1 VADTPPR
8 GVASDRARRILVVED
23 DDDFAESLAGVLEAK
38 GLQVCLVRTA
48 AGVAP
53 ALEGF
58 DPQVALVDVRLGR
71 ASGLDVVAA
80 LKTRKAPVLTV
91 VMTAYVAT
99 ETAIE
104 ALRRGAYDYLI
115 KPFEPGEL
123 FATLD
128 RCFERIDL
136 AAAHQEA
143 EAARHRSDARLRALF
158 DNSLDLVAVVD
169 PQHAQLKFVSPSVG
183 RLLGYVA
190 ESVAERDLSH
200 FVHPE
205 DRERIL
211 LALQRWISA
220 EPGGPTPVELRVK
233 HLDGS
238 WRWFELVGRS
248 LLNDPVI
255 AGVLVH
261 GRDITERRAME
272 EQLRQAQRLEAV
284 GQLTGGVA
292 HDFNNLLAVIMG
304 NLEILRRELR
314 GASDHAQLVE
324 GALHAAERGAT
335 LIRRLLAFSR
345 RQTLSPR
352 PIDLNALVRDTL
364 DLVRR
369 ALGARVQLETAF
381 DADLWPCTVDAAQV
395 ETALLNLAINARDAM
410 PAGGKVRIST
420 RNVLLAGDLET
431 PADGTSKGKGPGEPF
446 VCIAVT
452 DTGVGIP
459 PEIRDRV
466 FEPFFSTK
474 APGQGTGL
482 GLSMVFGF
490 VKQSNGQVRLVSEM
504 GKGTTFSLY
513 FPRSEAAATVRP
525 RPATVTPLAKDE
537 SILLVEDDA
546 EVRIMLER
554 LLSELGYRVTAA
566 TDGRSALALL
576 EKGLVPDLLVTDV
589 VLPEGPSGF
598 ELADLARTRVPALKL
613 LFTSGYSQHL
623 AGRRPAA
630 VASAPLLAKPFHR
643 TELAQHIR
651 RALDA

>member
-1 VADTPPR
+1 MVVETPPPGQTR
-8 GVASDRARRILVVED
+8 DQIRRILVVED
-23 DDDFAESLAGVLEAK
+23 DDDFAESLAGVLEAR
-38 GLQVCLVRTA
+38 GFEVCLAQTA
-48 AGVAP
+48 AAVDP
-53 ALEGF
+53 ALDGF
-58 DPQVALVDVRLGR
+58 DAQVALVDVRLGR
-71 ASGLDVVAA
+71 ASGLDVVAN
-80 LKTRKAPVLTV
+80 LKKRQPPILTV

-136 AAAHQEA
+136 AAAHQAA
-143 EAARHRSDARLRALF
+143 EAARHRSDERLRALF
-158 DNSLDLVAVVD
+158 ENSLDLIAVVD
-169 PQHAQLKFVSPSVG
+169 PRTATLKFISPSVG
-183 RLLGYVA
+183 RLLGYVPD
-190 ESVAERDLSH
+190 SVAERDLFH

-205 DRERIL
+205 DRERIVA
-211 LALQRWISA
+211 ALERWTGS
-220 EPGGPTPVELRVK
+220 EGPASPAELRVK
-233 HLDGS
+233 HQDGS
-238 WRWFELVGRS
+238 WRWFEIAGRS
-248 LLNDPVI
+248 LLTDPAV
-255 AGVLVH
+255 AGILVH
-261 GRDITERRAME
+261 GRDVTERRAME

-314 GASDHAQLVE
+314 GVSDHTQLVE

-352 PIDLNALVRDTL
+352 AVDLNALVRDTL

-381 DADLWPCTVDAAQV
+381 EENLWACTVDAAQV

-410 PAGGKVRIST
+410 PAGGKVRITT
-420 RNVLLAGDLET
+420 RNVMLAGEQEGK
-431 PADGTSKGKGPGEPF
+431 PEINGEGTPF
-446 VCIAVT
+446 VCIAVS
-452 DTGVGIP
+452 DTGAGIA
-459 PEIRDRV
+459 PEIRERV

-490 VKQSNGQVRLVSEM
+490 VKQSSGQLRLHSEM

-513 FPRSEAAATVRP
+513 FPRSEAAPVPRQRP
-525 RPATVTPLAKDE
+525 VSIAPMARDE

-554 LLSELGYRVTAA
+554 LLGELGYRVTAA
-566 TDGRSALALL
+566 TDGRSALSLL
-576 EKGLVPDLLVTDV
+576 ENGLRPDLLVTDV

-598 ELADLARTRVPALKL
+598 ELADLARTQVPALKL

-623 AGRRPAA
+623 AGRRPAT

>member
-1 VADTPPR
+1 MVAETPPP
-8 GVASDRARRILVVED
+8 GLTSDRVRRILVVED
-23 DDDFAESLAGVLEAK
+23 DDDFAESLSGVLE
-38 GLQVCLVRTA
+38 GRGFEVRLAQSPA
-48 AGVAP
+48 AVDP
-53 ALEGF
+53 ALDGF
-58 DPQVALVDVRLGR
+58 AAQVALVDVRLGR
-71 ASGLDVVAA
+71 ASGLDVVAH
-80 LKTRKAPVLTV
+80 LKRRQPPILTV

-136 AAAHQEA
+136 AAAHQAA

-158 DNSLDLVAVVD
+158 ENSLDLIAVVD
-169 PQHAQLKFVSPSVG
+169 PRNATLKFISPSVS
-183 RLLGYVA
+183 RLLGYVPD
-190 ESVAERDLSH
+190 SVAERDLFH
-200 FVHPE
+200 FVHPD
-205 DRERIL
+205 DRERIVA
-211 LALQRWISA
+211 ALERWTLT
-220 EPGGPTPVELRVK
+220 EGPPSPAELRVK
-233 HLDGS
+233 HLDGT
-238 WRWFELVGRS
+238 WRWFEIAGKS
-248 LLNDPVI
+248 LLSDPAV
-255 AGVLVH
+255 AGILIC
-261 GRDITERRAME
+261 GRDVTERRAME

-314 GASDHAQLVE
+314 GVSDHTQLVE

-352 PIDLNALVRDTL
+352 AVDLNALVRDTL
-364 DLVRR
+364 DLMRR
-369 ALGARVQLETAF
+369 ALGARVQIETTF
-381 DADLWPCTVDAAQV
+381 QDNLWACTVDASQV

-410 PAGGKVRIST
+410 PAGGRVRIST
-420 RNVLLAGDLET
+420 RNVRLDGDIES
-431 PADGTSKGKGPGEPF
+431 AEDGKGDPF
-446 VCIAVT
+446 VCISVS
-452 DTGVGIP
+452 DTGGGIA

-490 VKQSNGQVRLVSEM
+490 VKQSSGQVRLFSEM
-504 GKGTTFSLY
+504 EKGTTFSLY
-513 FPRSEAAATVRP
+513 FPRSESLPVPHQRP
-525 RPATVTPLAKDE
+525 VAIAPMARDE

-546 EVRIMLER
+546 EVRTMLER
-554 LLSELGYRVTAA
+554 LLTELGYRVTAA
-566 TDGRSALALL
+566 VDGKSALSLL
-576 EKGLVPDLLVTDV
+576 EKGLRPDLLVTDV

-598 ELADLARTRVPALKL
+598 ELADMARTQVPALKL

>member
-1 VADTPPR
+1 MVAETPPPGLTSER
-8 GVASDRARRILVVED
+8 VRRILVVED
-23 DDDFAESLAGVLEAK
+23 DDDFAESLSGVLE
-38 GLQVCLVRTA
+38 GRGFEVCLAQTA
-48 AGVAP
+48 AAVEP
-53 ALEGF
+53 ALDGF
-58 DPQVALVDVRLGR
+58 AAQVALVDVRLGR
-71 ASGLDVVAA
+71 ASGLDVVAN
-80 LKTRKAPVLTV
+80 LKRRQPPILTV

-136 AAAHQEA
+136 AAAHKAA

-158 DNSLDLVAVVD
+158 ENSLDLIAVVD
-169 PQHAQLKFVSPSVG
+169 PRNATLKFISPSVN
-183 RLLGYVA
+183 RLLGYVPD
-190 ESVAERDLSH
+190 SVAERDLFH
-200 FVHPE
+200 FVHPD
-205 DRERIL
+205 DRERI
-211 LALQRWISA
+211 AAAMERWTLT
-220 EPGGPTPVELRVK
+220 EGPASPAELRVK
-233 HLDGS
+233 HVDGS
-238 WRWFELVGRS
+238 WRWFEIAGRS
-248 LLNDPVI
+248 LLSDPAV
-255 AGVLVH
+255 AGILIC
-261 GRDITERRAME
+261 GRDVTERRAME

-314 GASDHAQLVE
+314 GVSDHTQLVE

-352 PIDLNALVRDTL
+352 AVDLNALVRDTL
-364 DLVRR
+364 DLLRR
-369 ALGARVQLETAF
+369 ALGARVQIETSF
-381 DADLWPCTVDAAQV
+381 EENLWACTVDAAQV

-410 PAGGKVRIST
+410 PAGGRVRITT
-420 RNVLLAGDLET
+420 RNVLLDGESESQGHEGDGRGD
-431 PADGTSKGKGPGEPF
+431 PY
-446 VCIAVT
+446 VCIAVS
-452 DTGVGIP
+452 DSGSGIA

-490 VKQSNGQVRLVSEM
+490 VKQSSGQVRLFSEM
-504 GKGTTFSLY
+504 DKGTTFSLY
-513 FPRSEAAATVRP
+513 FPRSESVPVPRQRPVTV
-525 RPATVTPLAKDE
+525 APLARDE

-546 EVRIMLER
+546 EVRTMLER

-566 TDGRSALALL
+566 VDGKSALLLL
-576 EKGLVPDLLVTDV
+576 EKGLRPDLLVTDV

-598 ELADLARTRVPALKL
+598 ELADMARTRVPALKL

>member
-8 GVASDRARRILVVED
+8 GVTNDRARRILVVED

-38 GLQVCLVRTA
+38 GLEVCLVRTA

-80 LKTRKAPVLTV
+80 LKTRKSPVLTV

-169 PQHAQLKFVSPSVG
+169 PLHAQLKFVSPSVH

-190 ESVAERDLSH
+190 EGVAERDLSH

-211 LALQRWISA
+211 LALQRWTGPSSG
-220 EPGGPTPVELRVK
+220 PPTPVELRVK

-248 LLNDPVI
+248 LLTDPVI

-352 PIDLNALVRDTL
+352 PLDLNALVRDTI

-381 DADLWPCTVDAAQV
+381 DPDLWPCTVDAAQV

-420 RNVLLAGDLET
+420 RNVLLAGELET
-431 PADGTSKGKGPGEPF
+431 PAGTGEGDPY

-452 DTGVGIP
+452 DTGAGIP

-490 VKQSNGQVRLVSEM
+490 VKQSNGQVRLASEV

-525 RPATVTPLAKDE
+525 RPAAVTPLAKDE

-546 EVRIMLER
+546 EVRTMLER
-554 LLSELGYRVTAA
+554 LLGELGYKVTAA
-566 TDGRSALALL
+566 TDGRTALALL

-598 ELADLARTRVPALKL
+598 ELADLARSRVPALKL

>member
-1 VADTPPR
+1 MPDTPPP
-8 GVASDRARRILVVED
+8 GQTSDRVRRILVVED
-23 DDDFAESLAGVLEAK
+23 DEDFAESLAGVLQAR
-38 GLQVCLVRTA
+38 GLQVRLVRTA
-48 AGVAP
+48 AGVEP
-53 ALEGF
+53 ALENF
-58 DPQVALVDVRLGR
+58 AAQVALVDVRLGR
-71 ASGLDVVAA
+71 ASGLDVVAG
-80 LKTRKAPVLTV
+80 LKGRQAPVLTV

-136 AAAHQEA
+136 AAAHREA
-143 EAARHRSDARLRALF
+143 EEARHRSDARLRALIE
-158 DNSLDLVAVVD
+158 NSLDLLAVVD
-169 PQHAQLKFVSPSVG
+169 PRNGNLKFISPSVG
-183 RLLGYVA
+183 RLLGYVPA
-190 ESVAERDLSH
+190 GVAERDLYH

-205 DRERIL
+205 DRERIVS
-211 LALQRWISA
+211 ALERWIGTAS
-220 EPGGPTPVELRVK
+220 GPIVPVELRVR
-233 HLDGS
+233 HADGT

-248 LLNDPVI
+248 LLADPAVDGI
-255 AGVLVH
+255 LIS
-261 GRDITERRAME
+261 GRDVTERRAME

-314 GASDHAQLVE
+314 TTPDHAQLVE

-345 RQTLSPR
+345 RQTLSPK
-352 PIDLNALVRDTL
+352 PLDLNALARDTL

-369 ALGARVQLETAF
+369 AVGARVQLETAF
-381 DADLWPCTVDAAQV
+381 EPELWPCTVDSAQV

-410 PAGGKVRIST
+410 PAGGKVRITT
-420 RNVLLAGDLET
+420 RNVML
-431 PADGTSKGKGPGEPF
+431 DGEHEGTDGEGEPY
-446 VCIAVT
+446 VCIAVS
-452 DTGVGIP
+452 DTGAGIP
-459 PEIRDRV
+459 AEIRDRV

-490 VKQSNGQVRLVSEM
+490 VKQSNGQLRLSSEL

-513 FPRSEAAATVRP
+513 FPRSDSPAVARP
-525 RPATVTPLAKDE
+525 KPQTLTPMAGKDE
-537 SILLVEDDA
+537 SILLVEDDT
-546 EVRIMLER
+546 EVRVMLER
-554 LLSELGYRVTAA
+554 LLGELGYRVTAA
-566 TDGRSALALL
+566 NDGLTALSLL
-576 EKGLVPDLLVTDV
+576 EKGLRPDLLVTDV

-598 ELADLARTRVPALKL
+598 ELADLARSRVPELKL

-623 AGRRPAA
+623 AGRRPAT

-643 TELAQHIR
+643 SELAQHIR